1 MYLSSCPYTST
12 GTAASSQ
19 FKLVIIGPPGGGKT
33 TLVHRLIK
41 PSNQIA
47 KGRTK
52 AHFCKITNI
61 NPHRWR
67 EMSLQSQVT
76 ALSQQYK
83 KAKPPLPP
91 DDDLNPDAPSTKFIS
106 TKHSHISVVIYDIAG
121 DDHNCELLPLLLNA
135 QDIVLLVYNASEVL
149 ANKSFDTLDYFL
161 QMICSHCSTEY
172 CSDDPNPIH
181 WPRIVMVGTHK
192 DLLSSKSESTIISLF
207 NRYSIGKSFAKHLV
221 QPLLFVNCLTGKLK
235 HIQDTV
241 LSVAKSLYEKPCTL
255 SYFKFEHDILV
266 LCQNRTLV
274 QLSKEESARIANQN
288 DITDLEPL
296 LQHCANKGIILYYPK
311 FPLMQDDILIS
322 PFTIINTIS
331 SAVGNQSCLPVNERT
346 TVLSLLWMF
355 RLISRLPTDMMVN
368 DISEFTEVFFR
379 FNNTLLILPSHLKT
393 FTTADIDIDAVNL
406 NCAEIIY
413 VFPDGFI
420 PKVVFYQLFTFVIDL
435 CGHQLKSLSI
445 LE

>member
-1 MYLSSCPYTST
+1 MYCYRVYLSSCPYTST

-41 PSNQIA
+41 SSKQIA

-52 AHFCKITNI
+52 AHFCKITST

-83 KAKPPLPP
+83 KAKLPLPA
-91 DDDLNPDAPSTKFIS
+91 DEDLNPNEPSTSFIAA
-106 TKHSHISVVIYDIAG
+106 KHSHISVVMYDIAG

-149 ANKSFDTLDYFL
+149 ANKSFETLEYFL
-161 QMICSHCSTEY
+161 QMICSHCCTEY
-172 CSDDPNPIH
+172 CSEDPNPIH
-181 WPRIVMVGTHK
+181 WPRIVIVGTHK

-207 NRYSIGKSFAKHLV
+207 NCYSIGKSFVKHLV

-235 HIQDTV
+235 HIQDTI
-241 LSVAKSLYEKPCTL
+241 LSVAKPLYEKLFTL

-266 LCQNRTLV
+266 RCQNQKLV
-274 QLSKEESARIANQN
+274 LLSKEMIANQS
-288 DITDLEPL
+288 DISDLEPL
-296 LQHCANKGIILYYPK
+296 LQYCSNKGIILYYPK

-331 SAVGNQSCLPVNERT
+331 TTFGNHSCLPVDERA
-346 TVLSLLWMF
+346 TVVPLLSMF
-355 RLISRLPTDMMVN
+355 RLISCLPTDIMIN
-368 DISEFTEVFFR
+368 DIAAFTKVFFH

-393 FTTADIDIDAVNL
+393 YTAADIDIDEVNL
-406 NCAEIIY
+406 EIIY
-413 VFPDGFI
+413 VFPDGYI
-420 PKVVFYQLFTFVIDL
+420 PKIVFHQLLTFVIDL
-435 CGHQLKSLSI
+435 CGHRLKSLNI